1 MRLRNSIPSHFH
13 TFFYLKILMI
23 SEMSTY
29 IFQSEKKILYNS
41 KNVYSLKKSSIQSY
55 EKVV

>member
-1 MRLRNSIPSHFH
+1 
-13 TFFYLKILMI
+13 MI

-29 IFQSEKKILYNS
+29 IFQSEKKILYNF